1 MKMKK
6 RIISLVLA
14 LIMTSLSISFAV
26 SAGDAGLVRYTV
38 LVLDTSSSTDF
49 YMGNLLVYTADTAI
63 SYVKE
68 SAKKFIADIQ
78 SANGTNYV
86 AIVSYSGE
94 SATII
99 SPFSTDLNRLTAS
112 INNLSASDNS
122 RSIAKG
128 LQSADTL
135 ISGISDNNAIKNVV
149 LFTTG
154 MTDTGDYNYNGH
166 YDDNTVGSDWWNEKE
181 INLYAYANVA
191 YSVAKSLQSKA
202 TLHTIGLFQTMTNM
216 FDEKRDEEEL
226 MQLLM
231 VTEFFRLVVFNLASS
246 PEYFYYAEDPND
258 LEFVFG
264 EVASGIIESAPHN
277 PDYIEPIDLP
287 YHSDYNNDPP
297 LVLSYSLAFAIK
309 DVPYSYFLQNN
320 GQTTYWEIGNTL
332 SSHGLK
338 LMPNGEIYGVPKNIG
353 TLTFTVGATG
363 YSVID
368 PKSHNPMNSAAEIK
382 CTLNVLDSIDANIY
396 IKSDPG
402 YEFTV
407 DNIIITEIRDY
418 EFICNGPYANF
429 AHHVYL
435 NDIELIERGKNST
448 EFDYDVREGSS
459 IITIYAPTFA
469 NKAKNGENILIMEF
483 NEGSGASKTLKKGV
497 LRFTLALGGSANNSG
512 SSANDANN
520 QQYDDKDNPKTGAE
534 TGVWFILALALL
546 SSSRVARAYK
556 RKKTI

>member
-1 MKMKK
+1 MNKK
-6 RIISLVLA
+6 ILSFVLA
-14 LIMTSLSISFAV
+14 FLAVLLVFATSVTGTDILSDDGNDINDDEFYIDDEPY
-26 SAGDAGLVRYTV
+26 DAPSNSGVHYYV
-38 LVLDTSSSTDF
+38 LVLDVSSSMGSMGGAPIANLIPAANNFCKQVLASGGENYIAIVAYASNADIICHFTNDLSELQAKINALTLGSNTNMIAALECADKLLSEKPNGNGITKKILFMSDGLPGVGSSESGPYTSSDSAYFMAANATYNKASELKNKGYDI
-49 YMGNLLVYTADTAI
+49 YTLG
-63 SYVKE
+63 
-68 SAKKFIADIQ
+68 FFH
-78 SANGTNYV
+78 G
-86 AIVSYSGE
+86 VSG
-94 SATII
+94 
-99 SPFSTDLNRLTAS
+99 
-112 INNLSASDNS
+112 NNLSFAERFMKD
-122 RSIAKG
+122 
-128 LQSADTL
+128 LQSQGYYNVTNIDDLDDVFRKIAIDIT
-135 ISGISDNNAIKNVV
+135 GNTYHRPEYDYQPGDNNIRN
-149 LFTTG
+149 
-154 MTDTGDYNYNGH
+154 
-166 YDDNTVGSDWWNEKE
+166 
-181 INLYAYANVA
+181 
-191 YSVAKSLQSKA
+191 
-202 TLHTIGLFQTMTNM
+202 
-216 FDEKRDEEEL
+216 
-226 MQLLM
+226 
-231 VTEFFRLVVFNLASS
+231 
-246 PEYFYYAEDPND
+246 
-258 LEFVFG
+258 
-264 EVASGIIESAPHN
+264 
-277 PDYIEPIDLP
+277 
-287 YHSDYNNDPP
+287 YNNDPP